1 MRWSWRIGNLAGI
14 SVYIHATF
22 LLIILWAAVVGWQTT
37 QTIEGAFS
45 SIVFILLLFLCVVLH
60 ELGHALTARKYG
72 IKTRDITLLPI
83 GGVARLERMP
93 DQPLQELWVAL
104 AGPAVNVV
112 IAALMLVW
120 LSISRIGAGME
131 TLFDPQHSSLVE
143 RLFTTNIAL
152 VIFNLLPAFPMD
164 GGRVV
169 RALLAT
175 RMPYVRAT
183 QIAANLGQVMAFG
196 FALIGLVYQPVLILI
211 ALFVWIGASQES
223 NLVQLKSALNGIPVS
238 DAMLT
243 NFRVITPEHTL
254 DDTIRL
260 TLAGSQTDFPVIEN
274 GQIVGIL
281 TQSDMLTGLSTLG
294 RDVPV
299 REVMHTEF
307 EVTHPSD
314 MLHSLFLKLQS
325 SESDCRTALV
335 LRHGQLVGLVTK
347 QNIAEYL
354 EIHAALAERA
364 IAPSQPQIKQ
374 S

>member
-37 QTIEGAFS
+37 QTIEGVFS

-152 VIFNLLPAFPMD
+152 VVFNLLPAFPMD

-364 IAPSQPQIKQ
+364 LAPGQPQIKQ

>member
-22 LLIILWAAVVGWQTT
+22 LLIILWSAVVGWQTT
-37 QTIEGAFS
+37 HTVEGALS

-60 ELGHALTARKYG
+60 EFGHALTARKYG

-120 LSISRIGAGME
+120 LSISRINAGME

-152 VIFNLLPAFPMD
+152 VVFNLLPAFPMD

-175 RMPYVRAT
+175 KMPYVRAT

-243 NFRVITPEHTL
+243 NFRVITPDHTL
-254 DDTIRL
+254 NDTIRL
-260 TLAGSQTDFPVIEN
+260 TLDGSQTDFPVIEN

-281 TQSDMLTGLSTLG
+281 TQSDLLTGLSTLG

-299 REVMHTEF
+299 CEVMHTEF

-314 MLHSLFLKLQS
+314 MLHSLFLKMQS

-335 LRHGQLVGLVTK
+335 LRQDQLVGLVTK

-364 IAPSQPQIKQ
+364 FVPGQRKIEQT
-374 S
+374 